1 MVDTIVVRRG
11 RTKKKAGHAYA
22 ARAPPSGTTSCFSLP
37 RGVLALLRSPMLFGC
52 IFVRRSFV
60 IPSESFTQVDATHW
74 TLDVSALAGG
84 AYGDVRDVCLF
95 VPGAG
100 LLPPGAGLALHVQAG
115 DSGWEYRGAVSEAQ
129 PSDVFATCWPRP
141 EGGGQHPTA
150 QVGVS
155 VEPLAELA
163 TREATAVA
171 SKQEFARRVALDM
184 FRFMQSFPT
193 TPQGNTLLVPSN
205 VLEMWLSKFEA
216 KFARDPDF
224 LLRLQA
230 GER

>member
-1 MVDTIVVRRG
+1 
-11 RTKKKAGHAYA
+11 
-22 ARAPPSGTTSCFSLP
+22 
-37 RGVLALLRSPMLFGC
+37 MLFGIIC
-52 IFVRRSFV
+52 VKKSFV
-60 IPSESFTQVDATHW
+60 IPSTSFVQVDATHW

-141 EGGGQHPTA
+141 EGGGQHATA
-150 QVGVS
+150 QLGVS

-184 FRFMQSFPT
+184 FRFMQSFPSN
-193 TPQGNTLLVPSN
+193 GSTLLIPAN
-205 VLEMWLSKFEA
+205 VLEMWLAKFDA

-230 GER
+230 GPP